1 MTMSWSYREAS
12 QPQRAPWPTEGGEG
26 NVGCTAVSYR
36 KGWAENFNMTTDP
49 TSEILAFESKASSR
63 FFSLPVVI
71 AVIHAAAT

>member
-49 TSEILAFESKASSR
+49 TSEILALDSKATSR
-63 FFSLPVVI
+63 CVDFPAVM
-71 AVIHAAAT
+71 AVIRTAAT